1 VKKICRLF
9 QWVLKGAVFFTLFAF
24 ALNNSEDVN
33 LKFFFGTQWTGPMV
47 LVVLAVFTLGLITGV
62 IGMLPHWWKHKKE
75 LEKSRAELHQAR
87 HAQKPSPTTAPKP
100 IPPTP
105 LQSQTDLEG
114 DIHGV

>member
-1 VKKICRLF
+1 MKKIFRLF

-24 ALNNSEDVN
+24 ALNNSEDVS

-62 IGMLPHWWKHKKE
+62 VGMLPHWWKHKKD
-75 LEKSRAELHQAR
+75 LEKSKTELHQAR
-87 HAQKPSPTTAPKP
+87 ASQKLTPNPQNVSAAQPVKAP
-100 IPPTP
+100 IDA
-105 LQSQTDLEG
+105 QG